1 MKPAAYFYS
10 IISKSAMIKT
20 MLHTTLK
27 ELMVAER
34 PLSSFS
40 SAVNT
45 GVAEAKGAKHR
56 ITSALRTS
64 SSKGSRK

>member
-27 ELMVAER
+27 ELMVAESS
-34 PLSSFS
+34 LSSCS
-40 SAVNT
+40 SSVNT
-45 GVAEAKGAKHR
+45 GVAEAKGEKAR
-56 ITSALRTS
+56 S
-64 SSKGSRK
+64 